1 MGKKRAS
8 YSAEFKREAVRLV
21 AEQGLTVVQ
30 VAADLGV
37 SRNTL
42 YAWVRDL
49 EAEVAPNGKPMSE
62 QEELRQLRKEVARLK
77 LERARV
83 AWKLH
88 SHAADTAWQAP
99 GQLSSARSSQQLVR
113 LTSGPGGLL
122 HRGPRI
128 FVM

>member
-1 MGKKRAS
+1 MGKKRTS

-77 LERARV
+77 LERDIF
-83 AWKLH
+83 KK
-88 SHAADTAWQAP
+88 AAAYFAND
-99 GQLSSARSSQQLVR
+99 SK
-113 LTSGPGGLL
+113 
-122 HRGPRI
+122 
-128 FVM
+128 

>member
-1 MGKKRAS
+1 MGKKRTS

-49 EAEVAPNGKPMSE
+49 EAEAAE
-62 QEELRQLRKEVARLK
+62 
-77 LERARV
+77 
-83 AWKLH
+83 W
-88 SHAADTAWQAP
+88 AADETNRKSCA
-99 GQLSSARSSQQLVR
+99 SYARKW
-113 LTSGPGGLL
+113 
-122 HRGPRI
+122 RG
-128 FVM
+128 